1 MAGLATDPQSHP
13 QASGAWRTWALRI
26 ALGAVAMIAVAAL
39 ALWLRGLLSAPA
51 TPKKQMAR
59 ITVLPDTPPPPPPPK
74 IEKPPEA
81 KEQPKQVVREEA
93 PQPVEAP
100 KPADAPIKM
109 DGPAGDGPSAF
120 AAGAV
125 NKDYQGGAPNVGGTG
140 GGTRSAADRSQARF
154 YASNAR
160 QTLTEELDRRYTG
173 DATALTAEFA
183 LWVAPDGSLQ
193 RYELKATGDVR
204 RDAELRAA
212 LDQTVAAVRL
222 APPPDMSQPL
232 RFRLNIRSAG

>member
-1 MAGLATDPQSHP
+1 MSGLATDDSPDAQP
-13 QASGAWRTWALRI
+13 ASALRTWALRFAI
-26 ALGAVAMIAVAAL
+26 AAVALVAVAAL
-39 ALWLRGLLSAPA
+39 ALWLRGMLSAPA
-51 TPKKQMAR
+51 APRKQMAR

-74 IEKPPEA
+74 LEKPPEA
-81 KEQPKQVVREEA
+81 KEQPKQVMREEA
-93 PQPVEAP
+93 PQPVDAP

-125 NKDYQGGAPNVGGTG
+125 NKEYQGAAPVVGSG
-140 GGTRSAADRSQARF
+140 GGTRTAADRSQARF

-173 DATALTAEFA
+173 DATALTAEFS
-183 LWVAPDGSLQ
+183 LWVAADGSLQ
-193 RYELKATGDVR
+193 RYELKATGDAR

-212 LDQTVAAVRL
+212 LDQAVAAVRL
-222 APPPDMSQPL
+222 APPPEMTQPL
-232 RFRLNIRSAG
+232 RFRLNIRGAG

>member
-1 MAGLATDPQSHP
+1 MSGLATDDSPDAQSTS
-13 QASGAWRTWALRI
+13 ALRSWALRI
-26 ALGAVAMIAVAAL
+26 AVATLALVAVAAL

-51 TPKKQMAR
+51 APRKQMAR

-74 IEKPPEA
+74 MEKPPEA
-81 KEQPKQVVREEA
+81 KEQPKQPMREEA
-93 PQPVEAP
+93 PQPVDAP

-120 AAGAV
+120 AAGSV
-125 NKDYQGGAPNVGGTG
+125 NKDYQGGAPVVGGAG
-140 GGTRSAADRSQARF
+140 ATRSGADRSQARF
-154 YASNAR
+154 YASNAK

-193 RYELKATGDVR
+193 RYELKATGDAQ
-204 RDAELRAA
+204 RDAELRVA
-212 LDQTVAAVRL
+212 LDQAVAAVRL
-222 APPPDMSQPL
+222 APPPEMTQPL
-232 RFRLNIRSAG
+232 RFRLNIRGAG